1 MMRKFVLNRM
11 LVPVLVVVTSISLSL
26 VAGLSYY
33 TYRLNHELKQQQAQ
47 TTSSR
52 VLQLIE
58 SAREQQAPSVNPQ
71 TPVDPFASLFASP
84 FSGAPGFADPFRQM
98 NSFGQQMDNL
108 FSSALQPG
116 ASGAGVSGGSQ
127 TLSRLPEIQIL
138 ESPNTFELIIPL
150 KEGAQ
155 LELNTDVQDN
165 RLTIA
170 GTLQWQEES
179 NSGGRFYSSTRSSRF
194 SRTLPLPGNVDATG
208 LVKEHRGDEIVIRL
222 PRV

>member
-1 MMRKFVLNRM
+1 MMRKFVLNRT
-11 LVPVLVVVTSISLSL
+11 LVPVLIVVTSISLCL

-52 VLQLIE
+52 VLELLE
-58 SAREQQAPSVNPQ
+58 SAQQQTPSVNPQ
-71 TPVDPFASLFASP
+71 TPADPFASLFVSP
-84 FSGAPGFADPFRQM
+84 FSGASGLSDPFQQM
-98 NSFGQQMDNL
+98 NSFRQQMDSL
-108 FSSALQPG
+108 FNSAFQSGVWGPGMSGSGQAFAGQPD
-116 ASGAGVSGGSQ
+116 
-127 TLSRLPEIQIL
+127 IQMR
-138 ESPNTFELIIPL
+138 ESADAVELVIPVQ
-150 KEGAQ
+150 EGTQ
-155 LELNTDVQDN
+155 LELNTDIQDN

-179 NSGGRFYSSTRSSRF
+179 NSAGRFYSSSRSSRF

-208 LVKEHRGDEIVIRL
+208 LVTEHRGDEIVIRV

>member
-1 MMRKFVLNRM
+1 MMRKFVLNRT

-71 TPVDPFASLFASP
+71 TPADPFASLFASP
-84 FSGAPGFADPFRQM
+84 F
-98 NSFGQQMDNL
+98 
-108 FSSALQPG
+108 
-116 ASGAGVSGGSQ
+116 SGAGVSGGSQ

-138 ESPNTFELIIPL
+138 ESPNAFELIIAL

-155 LELNTDVQDN
+155 LELNTDVQDH
-165 RLTIA
+165 RLMIA